1 MVLLLE
7 KAVRS
12 VLTQEVKRLI
22 DHFWGG
28 KRLSVLVVL
37 TEGNIMSKILL
48 WFTIT
53 TLQSDENNRHAGS

>member
-37 TEGNIMSKILL
+37 TERNIMSKILL
-48 WFTIT
+48 RFTIT
-53 TLQSDENNRHAGS
+53 TLQFDENNRHAGS

>member
-37 TEGNIMSKILL
+37 TEQNITSKILL
-48 WFTIT
+48 RFTIT

>member
-28 KRLSVLVVL
+28 KRLSVIVVL
-37 TEGNIMSKILL
+37 TERNIMSKILL
-48 WFTIT
+48 RFTIT

>member
-1 MVLLLE
+1 MLLLE

-37 TEGNIMSKILL
+37 TEQNIMSKILL
-48 WFTIT
+48 RFTIT

>member
-12 VLTQEVKRLI
+12 MLTQEVKRLI

-37 TEGNIMSKILL
+37 TERNIMSKILL
-48 WFTIT
+48 RFTIT

>member
-37 TEGNIMSKILL
+37 TKQNIMSKILL
-48 WFTIT
+48 RFTIT

>member
-1 MVLLLE
+1 MVLRLE

-37 TEGNIMSKILL
+37 TEQNIMSKILL
-48 WFTIT
+48 RFTIT

>member
-37 TEGNIMSKILL
+37 TERNIMSKILPR
-48 WFTIT
+48 FTIT

>member
-37 TEGNIMSKILL
+37 TERNIMSKILL

>member
-37 TEGNIMSKILL
+37 TEQNIMSKILL
-48 WFTIT
+48 RFTIT

>member
-1 MVLLLE
+1 MVLRLE

-37 TEGNIMSKILL
+37 TERNIMSKILL
-48 WFTIT
+48 RFTIT

>member
-12 VLTQEVKRLI
+12 MLTQEVKRLI

-28 KRLSVLVVL
+28 KRLSVIVVL
-37 TEGNIMSKILL
+37 TERNIMSKILL
-48 WFTIT
+48 RFTIT

>member
-7 KAVRS
+7 KAVRIM
-12 VLTQEVKRLI
+12 LTQEVKRLI

-37 TEGNIMSKILL
+37 TERNIMSKILL
-48 WFTIT
+48 RFTIT

>member
-37 TEGNIMSKILL
+37 TEQNIMSKILL
-48 WFTIT
+48 RFTIT
-53 TLQSDENNRHAGS
+53 TLQCDENNRHAGS

>member
-7 KAVRS
+7 KAVRR

-48 WFTIT
+48 
-53 TLQSDENNRHAGS
+53 

>member
-1 MVLLLE
+1 MVLLLK

-37 TEGNIMSKILL
+37 TERNIMSKILL
-48 WFTIT
+48 RFTIT

>member
-1 MVLLLE
+1 MLLLE
-7 KAVRS
+7 KAVTS
-12 VLTQEVKRLI
+12 LLNQEVKRLI

-37 TEGNIMSKILL
+37 TERNIMSKILL
-48 WFTIT
+48 RFTIT

>member
-7 KAVRS
+7 NAVRS

-37 TEGNIMSKILL
+37 TERNIMSKILL
-48 WFTIT
+48 RCTIT

>member
-1 MVLLLE
+1 MGLLLE

-37 TEGNIMSKILL
+37 TERNIMSKILL
-48 WFTIT
+48 RFTIT

>member
-37 TEGNIMSKILL
+37 TERNIMSKILL
-48 WFTIT
+48 RFTIT

>member
-12 VLTQEVKRLI
+12 MLTQEVKRLI

-28 KRLSVLVVL
+28 KRLSVLAVL
-37 TEGNIMSKILL
+37 TERNIMSKILL
-48 WFTIT
+48 RFTIT